1 MLNLSEPRF
10 GGVSEIPIQSGSN
23 LFMVSDWIDR
33 INSAIKYSFYL
44 LFFITP
50 LAMWP
55 DTYEL
60 FEFNK
65 MWLVF
70 GFTIFIFFLW
80 SAKSIL
86 LGKVEIRRTPLDI
99 PIALFLVSQIISTIL
114 SIDSHVSLWGYYSR
128 FNGGLLSIIAYIFLY
143 YAFAT
148 NLTGRQSVNGN
159 NARIGKELRSASPN
173 NETGFL
179 TDQRQPIS
187 YSLLTISLL
196 SGLVVTLWGL
206 PSHFGY
212 DPTCFVF
219 RGSFNVS
226 CWTEAFQPTVRI
238 FSTLGQPNW
247 LGTYL
252 AALIPIG
259 LGFGFYKLR
268 EGRNNLFPI
277 IYLLLSILFYVGLL
291 WTASQSSFVG
301 LGIGLLFFFGILLFK
316 NLNELK
322 RKILRNDLGRY
333 IIVSVLIFA
342 IVTFLIGT
350 PIESLNKYLTLSGLQ
365 NLTNKSPATSE
376 IRKATSEG
384 LEGANNIQLGGTESS
399 KIRLI
404 VWRGAIELF
413 KRNPLFGT
421 GVETYAYAY
430 YNVKPLA
437 HNLTSEWDYLYN
449 KAHNEYLNYLATT
462 GAAGLASYLLIIV
475 LFLYY
480 ALRQS
485 LKSKNSYHPI
495 LIGIIGAYLA
505 IAVSNFFGFSVVI
518 LNLFLF
524 TFPILYFDLSQDKT
538 LSRLRTISLAK
549 EEVGKISPSRASFIV
564 VIALVALYLEFYLL
578 NFFLADR
585 KYALGY
591 NLNKA
596 GEYVQA
602 YTYLT
607 DASKMLPGEDLYK
620 DELSI
625 NMATL
630 SLLLSDQKQ
639 STQAAEFREE
649 AERLSDAITGRHP
662 KNVIF
667 LKTRARV
674 FYALAQADP
683 KYLDLAIDTVNQARK
698 LAPTDAKL
706 VYNLALFYNQ
716 KQDIDS
722 AVRYFNEAL
731 KIKPNYLDAYYAMG
745 LFYSSL
751 AKSDPSRSFEYNKK
765 ARESLEYILKNI
777 DPNHEPSKELLKNL

>member
-1 MLNLSEPRF
+1 M
-10 GGVSEIPIQSGSN
+10 
-23 LFMVSDWIDR
+23 MVTDWIYR

-65 MWLVF
+65 MWIVF
-70 GFTIFIFFLW
+70 GFAVFIFFLW
-80 SAKSIL
+80 AAKSIIR
-86 LGKVEIRRTPLDI
+86 GKIEIRRTPLDI
-99 PIALFLVSQIISTIL
+99 PIALFLISQIISTII
-114 SIDSHVSLWGYYSR
+114 SIDPHVSLWGYYSR
-128 FNGGLLSIIAYIFLY
+128 FNGGLFSTIAYIFLY

-148 NLTGRQSVNGN
+148 NLTGRHSVNGN
-159 NARIGKELRSASPN
+159 DARPVPQWYRARIGNRSRQTSPN

-179 TDQRQPIS
+179 TDQRNPIS

-196 SGLVVTLWGL
+196 SGFVVTLWGL

-212 DPTCFVF
+212 DLTCLVF
-219 RGSFNVS
+219 RGELNTA

-252 AALIPIG
+252 AALIPIA
-259 LGFGFYKLR
+259 LGFGIYKLKENR
-268 EGRNNLFPI
+268 ATLFPI
-277 IYLLLSILFYVGLL
+277 IYLLVSSIYFLALL
-291 WTASQSSFVG
+291 WTRSQSSFVG
-301 LGIGLLFFFGILLFK
+301 LGIGLLVFFGILIA
-316 NLNELK
+316 NNIRELK
-322 RKILRNDLGRY
+322 QKFAKNNLAKYLALSI
-333 IIVSVLIFA
+333 LIFT
-342 IVTFLIGT
+342 IITFLIGS
-350 PIESLNKYLTLSGLQ
+350 PIESLNKFTTLSGFS
-365 NLTNKSPATSE
+365 NLLNKPTANSQE
-376 IRKATSEG
+376 LKAKDEG
-384 LEGANNIQLGGTESS
+384 LASTTNIQLGGTESS

-404 VWRGAIELF
+404 VWQGAIELF

-462 GAAGLASYLLIIV
+462 GAFGLITYLSILAF
-475 LFLYY
+475 FLYY
-480 ALRQS
+480 AVKKV
-485 LKSKNSYHPI
+485 LKDKEYHSSI
-495 LIGIIGAYLA
+495 LLGIIGAYLA
-505 IAVSNFFGFSVVI
+505 ISVSNFFGFSVVV

-524 TFPILYFDLSQDKT
+524 MLPIFFFDLGEEKT
-538 LSRLRTISLAK
+538 LSSLRTISILK
-549 EEVGKISPSRASFIV
+549 EGENKITPGRASIIV
-564 VIALVALYLEFYLL
+564 AIALVTLYFEFYLL
-578 NFFLADR
+578 NFWSADR

-596 GEYVQA
+596 GEYAQA
-602 YTYLT
+602 FTLLSDST
-607 DASKMLPGEDLYK
+607 KMLPSEDLYK

-630 SLLLSDQKQ
+630 AILLEDQKQATTAAQFVSGAKQLSDQ
-639 STQAAEFREE
+639 
-649 AERLSDAITGRHP
+649 ITSRHP
-662 KNVIF
+662 NNVIF

-674 FYALAQADP
+674 AYALAQIDP
-683 KYLDLAIDTVNQARK
+683 RYLDLAIETVDKTRE

-716 KQDIDS
+716 KGDAQKTIK
-722 AVRYFNEAL
+722 YFEEAL
-731 KIKPNYLDAYYAMG
+731 KLKPNYLDVYYALG

-751 AKSDPSRSFEYNKK
+751 AKDDPSSANVYKQK
-765 ARESLEYILKNI
+765 AREAAEYILKNI
-777 DPNHEPSKELLKNL
+777 DPAHEPSKELLKSL